1 MKEEIKKLI
10 EKAIKD
16 LQKEK
21 KLPEFQ
27 IPNISIFNSKI
38 LSYGDYNTDILFKL
52 NKIYNISPEVIV
64 KPLFKKITSSN
75 TYDKFD
81 DVELLNGFINFF
93 IKDEYL
99 QNQLEVILKEKDKF
113 GNLNLEEKV
122 HPVKSAKG
130 GTSLKAKQFNRVNI
144 EFISANPTGPLTL
157 GNGRGGF
164 CGDALANILE
174 KAGYKVSREY
184 YVNDTGNQINK
195 LGHSVIGD
203 AEAVYK
209 GEYINELQK
218 KIKGNN
224 PQDIGEKASKVIFE
238 KMIKPSVKKMG
249 VKFDTWFS
257 EKTLYK
263 NKEVDEAIN
272 ELSKKGFTYE
282 SEGALWFRSKDL
294 GDDKDRV
301 LIRADG
307 IKTYFASDIAYLKNK
322 FKRDFNK
329 LIIFLGADHY
339 GYVARLKAASHALG
353 FGEDSIDAIV
363 MQLVRLFEKGKE
375 VRMSKRSG
383 IYVTIDELI
392 DEVGLDVARFFFLM
406 IGPNTHLN
414 FNLDLAK
421 EKSEKN
427 PVFKVQYAYARICS
441 IIRKS
446 KNFQFSIFNFQ
457 SNYNLKL
464 LNEKSELELIKQLIR
479 FPEIVEDIA
488 KDYQVQRL
496 PKYAMELADSFHK
509 FYENCQV
516 ISKNKELTKARLS
529 LISATKI
536 VSKNTLDL
544 MGISTPERM

>member
-1 MKEEIKKLI
+1 
-10 EKAIKD
+10 
-16 LQKEK
+16 
-21 KLPEFQ
+21 
-27 IPNISIFNSKI
+27 
-38 LSYGDYNTDILFKL
+38 
-52 NKIYNISPEVIV
+52 
-64 KPLFKKITSSN
+64 
-75 TYDKFD
+75 
-81 DVELLNGFINFF
+81 
-93 IKDEYL
+93 
-99 QNQLEVILKEKDKF
+99 
-113 GNLNLEEKV
+113 
-122 HPVKSAKG
+122 
-130 GTSLKAKQFNRVNI
+130 
-144 EFISANPTGPLTL
+144 
-157 GNGRGGF
+157 
-164 CGDALANILE
+164 
-174 KAGYKVSREY
+174 
-184 YVNDTGNQINK
+184 
-195 LGHSVIGD
+195 
-203 AEAVYK
+203 
-209 GEYINELQK
+209 
-218 KIKGNN
+218 
-224 PQDIGEKASKVIFE
+224 
-238 KMIKPSVKKMG
+238 
-249 VKFDTWFS
+249 
-257 EKTLYK
+257 
-263 NKEVDEAIN
+263 
-272 ELSKKGFTYE
+272 
-282 SEGALWFRSKDL
+282 
-294 GDDKDRV
+294 
-301 LIRADG
+301 
-307 IKTYFASDIAYLKNK
+307 
-322 FKRDFNK
+322 
-329 LIIFLGADHY
+329 LGADHY

>member
-1 MKEEIKKLI
+1 MREEIKKLI
-10 EKAIKD
+10 EKAVKETEKEFPDFSIEVPSEKSHGDYSVNVALILAKKSGKNPVELANLIKD
-16 LQKEK
+16 KVKSDL
-21 KLPEFQ
+21 F
-27 IPNISIFNSKI
+27 SKI
-38 LSYGDYNTDILFKL
+38 EIAG
-52 NKIYNISPEVIV
+52 P
-64 KPLFKKITSSN
+64 
-75 TYDKFD
+75 
-81 DVELLNGFINFF
+81 GFINFF
-93 IKDEYL
+93 IKDEYMR
-99 QNQLEVILKEKDKF
+99 NQLEVILKEKDKF
-113 GNLNLEEKV
+113 GNLKIGNNKKINV
-122 HPVKSAKG
+122 
-130 GTSLKAKQFNRVNI
+130 

-164 CGDALANILE
+164 CGDVLANVLT
-174 KAGYKVSREY
+174 KAGYKVAREY
-184 YVNDTGNQINK
+184 YINDIGNQINK

-203 AEAVYK
+203 EEAVYK
-209 GEYINELQK
+209 GEYIDELRK
-218 KIKGNN
+218 KILRGLT
-224 PQDIGEKASKVIFE
+224 PQYSAEKVGEKAAKIILE

-257 EKTLYK
+257 EKTSYK

-282 SEGALWFRSKDL
+282 SEGAVWFKSKDL

-301 LIRADG
+301 LVRSDG

-322 FKRDFNK
+322 FERGFKKN
-329 LIIFLGADHY
+329 IIFLGADHY
-339 GYVARLKAASHALG
+339 GYIARLKAASHALG
-353 FGEDSIDAIV
+353 FGKDSIDAIV

-375 VRMSKRSG
+375 VRMSKRNG

-441 IIRKS
+441 ILRKS
-446 KNFQFSIFNFQ
+446 RNFQFSIFNFQ
-457 SNYNLKL
+457 SNYNFKL
-464 LNEKSELELIKQLIR
+464 LNEKSDLELIKTLIR
-479 FPEIVEDIA
+479 FSEIIEDTA

-496 PKYAMELADSFHK
+496 PKYAMELADSFHR

-516 ISKNKELTKARLS
+516 ISKNKELTKARLF
-529 LISATKI
+529 LISAAKI
-536 VSKNTLDL
+536 ILKNTLDL
-544 MGISTPERM
+544 MGISAPEKM

>member
-1 MKEEIKKLI
+1 MIKQEIKKIIEQVTGEGGDDFSVEVSANKTHGDYSSNVALLLAKKIGKNPAETANLI
-10 EKAIKD
+10 
-16 LQKEK
+16 KEK
-21 KLPEFQ
+21 IDK
-27 IPNISIFNSKI
+27 NIFSKI
-38 LSYGDYNTDILFKL
+38 EIAG
-52 NKIYNISPEVIV
+52 P
-64 KPLFKKITSSN
+64 
-75 TYDKFD
+75 
-81 DVELLNGFINFF
+81 GFINFF

-99 QNQLEVILKEKDKF
+99 LNQLEAILKEKDKF
-113 GNLNLEEKV
+113 GNLKISKNEKV
-122 HPVKSAKG
+122 NV
-130 GTSLKAKQFNRVNI
+130 

-164 CGDALANILE
+164 CGDALANVLE

-209 GEYINELQK
+209 GKYIEELQK
-218 KIKGNN
+218 KVKGNN
-224 PQDIGEKASKVIFE
+224 PQDIGEKASKIIFE

-249 VKFDTWFS
+249 VEFDTWFS

-282 SEGALWFRSKDL
+282 SEGAVWFKSKDL

-353 FGEDSIDAIV
+353 FGKDSIDAIV
-363 MQLVRLFEKGKE
+363 MQLVRLFENGKE
-375 VRMSKRSG
+375 VRMAKRTG

-441 IIRKS
+441 IIKKASMLRFGKTDL
-446 KNFQFSIFNFQ
+446 
-457 SNYNLKL
+457 NLLK
-464 LNEKSELELIKQLIR
+464 EKEELDLIKKLIM
-479 FPEIVEDIA
+479 FEEIVEDTA

-496 PKYAMELADSFHK
+496 PKYATELADSFHR

-516 ISKNKELTKARLS
+516 ISKNKELTKTRLS
-529 LISATKI
+529 LILATKI
-536 VSKNTLDL
+536 VLKNTLDL